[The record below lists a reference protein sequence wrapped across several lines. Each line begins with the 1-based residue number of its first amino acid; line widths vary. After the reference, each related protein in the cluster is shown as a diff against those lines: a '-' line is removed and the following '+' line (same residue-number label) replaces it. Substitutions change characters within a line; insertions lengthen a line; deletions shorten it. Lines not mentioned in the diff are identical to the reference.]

1 MSYTTGDGTGTAAL
15 TEPLERPLTGKI
27 VIVSGSGSG
36 IGKATARL
44 AGEAGAHVVCADL
57 RAADETAAAIES
69 AGDSA
74 ESHAI
79 DVREAAGWQSLVAGI
94 VKEHGKVDGLCNVA
108 GVVGRGLDNVVDLSE
123 EEWDRVVGTNLK
135 GYWLG
140 MRAVFPSMIENGG
153 GRIVNVSSVAG
164 LIGMINVFAY
174 SAAKG
179 GVIGMTRQAA
189 VEYAGKGIQ
198 INAICPGIIETPILG
213 DVTDELRQV
222 CETNTPVGRLGRPED
237 IGRMMV
243 YLLGPGG
250 DFVTGQVFTVDG
262 GWTAH

>member
-1 MSYTTGDGTGTAAL
+1 MSVETSAVA
-15 TEPLERPLTGKI
+15 EPVTQATRSLQGKT
-27 VIVSGSGSG
+27 VIVTGAGSG
-36 IGKATARL
+36 IGQAVARL
-44 AGEAGAHVVCADL
+44 AGEAGAHVVCVDIK
-57 RAADETAAAIES
+57 AADGTAGVIEA

-74 ESHAI
+74 ESIAQ
-79 DVREAAGWQSLVAGI
+79 DVRDPAAWAKAVESVLSA
-94 VKEHGKVDGLCNVA
+94 HGKIDGLCNVA
-108 GVVGRGLDNVVDLSE
+108 GVVGRGLDNVVDLTE
-123 EEWDRVVGTNLK
+123 DEWDRIVGINLK

-140 MRAVFPSMIENGG
+140 MKTVFPSMIENGG
-153 GRIVNVSSVAG
+153 GRIVNIASVAG

-179 GVIGMTRQAA
+179 GVIGMSRQAA
-189 VEYAGKGIQ
+189 IEYAAKGIQ
-198 INAICPGIIETPILG
+198 INAVAPGIIETPILG
-213 DVTDELRQV
+213 DVTDELRSV

-237 IGRMMV
+237 IGRMCV